1 MSQEHLYYDTQA
13 EINVNG
19 IVTNKCWPIRQ
30 AVVIL
35 IILLHALITI
45 FFAANWSWTHIAF
58 VKNGQ
63 NFWTVSLI
71 LADADAATWVVDIAV
86 SISTI
91 LADSYMVCVISLEII
106 HISSLSF

>member
-13 EINVNG
+13 EING
-19 IVTNKCWPIRQ
+19 IVINKCWTIRR

-45 FFAANWSWTHIAF
+45 TFATSWSWTHIAF
-58 VKNGQ
+58 IENGQ
-63 NFWTVSLI
+63 NFWTVSFI
-71 LADADAATWVVDIAV
+71 LPEADGSTWVSDIAV

-91 LADSYMVCVISLEII
+91 LSDSYLVCAISLGII
-106 HISSLSF
+106 HISSPSF